1 MWPIIYGVFSGF
13 FDNFGFCGQIYDGKS
28 TKNLKKVF
36 YIIRVICEKKT
47 TLAWKG
53 YPFYEK
59 RFKKTIIYQGKKLKI
74 YQKHPRISDKKIEKC
89 SILYLQLR
97 WKSTFRELF
106 QLFWAII
113 NGVFSGFFDKFGF
126 FGQIYTRESAKRVK
140 KVIHIIVPICE
151 KNPLGPEKGRN
162 FHEKGFKTIDY
173 QGKS

>member
-1 MWPIIYGVFSGF
+1 MVYSPVFSIILVF
-13 FDNFGFCGQIYDGKS
+13 VVKYTMENQPKIW
-28 TKNLKKVF
+28 KKWSILYAWF
-36 YIIRVICEKKT
+36 AREKT

-59 RFKKTIIYQGKKLKI
+59 RFKKTIVYQGKKLKI
-74 YQKHPRISDKKIEKC
+74 YQKRPIISDKKFEKC

-126 FGQIYTRESAKRVK
+126 FGQIYPRESAKRVK
-140 KVIHIIVPICE
+140 KVIHIIVPWGLKRVEIFM
-151 KNPLGPEKGRN
+151 KKGS
-162 FHEKGFKTIDY
+162 K
-173 QGKS
+173 Q